1 MNTIRLY
8 TLSKREIIRF
18 LKVWTQTLL
27 SPIMTALLY
36 FLVFGGAFSSQI
48 TDIDGI
54 SYLAFLLPGLMVMQS
69 TGNAYQNPSS
79 SLIIAKYH
87 GNIKDLL
94 TAPFTALEKTL
105 AFCIGAIVRGI
116 MVAGI
121 IWALGIL
128 FDSSLLHIHSFLALV
143 GVLVLSNA
151 LFGIFGTLAG
161 LWAKTFDHSAGIAN
175 FIITPM
181 GFLGGVF
188 YSLEMLPP
196 LAQYISYAN
205 PVLYMVEGTRYAF
218 FGGAGTS
225 LSIGTIFTVL
235 ILMTVIFF
243 ALNWY
248 AFVKD
253 WGLKN
258 S

>member
-1 MNTIRLY
+1 MNTVRLY

-54 SYLAFLLPGLMVMQS
+54 SYLAFLIPGLMIMQS

-79 SLIIAKYH
+79 SIIIAKYH

-94 TAPFTALEKTL
+94 TAPFTALEKTI
-105 AFCIGAIVRGI
+105 AFCSGAIVRGV

-121 IWALGIL
+121 IWAIGVI
-128 FDSSLLHIHSFLALV
+128 FEPSLLQIHSFLVLF
-143 GVLVLSNA
+143 GVLTLSNM

-161 LWAKTFDHSAGIAN
+161 LWSKTFDHSAGIAN

-188 YSLEMLPP
+188 YSLDMLPP

-218 FGGAGTS
+218 FGGAGTH
-225 LSIGTIFTVL
+225 IPIEITFTVL
-235 ILMTVIFF
+235 SIMTIVFF
-243 ALNWY
+243 FLNWY
-248 AFVKD
+248 AFKKD

-258 S
+258 I